1 MKLFKR
7 SMCIFFALVFALTP
21 LAVAA
26 NPNPDQ
32 LATRGMS
39 ETAIKKGLSAH
50 NIEIMKGYGDGNM
63 AADKPIS
70 RVEVLVML
78 SRALPAL
85 PETNINLTFSDLPDW
100 ARAEV
105 SRLTVV
111 GIVKGYSGTYLGSN
125 DNITVRQLL
134 TLVERAKP
142 YANVREFDDF
152 YQAVNAKFLREPIP
166 EGYTSTSYMD
176 KVFETVY
183 ISITKIITDSVA
195 SPKRTEKGSDQQRIG
210 DFYNSWLDWTS
221 RDAVGTTPL
230 APYLTAIENAQTL
243 DQLMS
248 AAAKIQTETGIATLF
263 EFEIYE
269 YSERDGIDVLFMG
282 AVSPIS
288 KEYTSSSRNM
298 AALET
303 YLTRLFV
310 ASGKSSEVARESASL
325 AGQAIEVITKR
336 QLTGYEAYS
345 GSTISVDS
353 FSKNFKNIDMKSYI
367 NNIGLS
373 HRDYLYFFQANS
385 TADFS
390 GYISADKLPQLKA
403 LVSANLLF
411 EMGERID
418 KSSFKAFSTY
428 YNTLHGTSGENSEYS
443 MALNDVATLIPTPLE
458 RLYVENYFSAQA
470 KANVTDMVKQVIST
484 YKTRLQNN
492 TWLSAETK
500 TQAIK
505 KLDAI
510 DINIGYP
517 DQWYD
522 RTKAAAIVPAGNGKA
537 LIDNVIAVKKAAWSA
552 SVANSKAP
560 SPMFSFGMNVYDVNA
575 FYSGSDNSINFPA
588 GILQDPFFSLDFKP
602 EENYAKLGMVI
613 AHEISHAFDSQ
624 GANYDADGRFKNWW
638 TAQDKQN
645 FVQKCTALRNQYHDY
660 VLEHDAVVDGDYI
673 LQEAVAD
680 LGAIACTLDMC
691 KQLPEYDLNLFFQS
705 YARVWREKTTLEA
718 LISTVKSDNHPVSK
732 LRINITLQNFDD
744 FHSTYNVGPNHG
756 MYLAPADRVVIW

>member
-1 MKLFKR
+1 
-7 SMCIFFALVFALTP
+7 MCIFFALIFALTP

-50 NIEIMKGYGDGNM
+50 DIEIMRGYGDGNM

-85 PETNINLTFSDLPDW
+85 PETNITLTFSDLPDW
-100 ARAEV
+100 ARDDV

-152 YQAVNAKFLREPIP
+152 YQAVNAKFLREPLP

-176 KVFETVY
+176 KVYQTVSMA
-183 ISITKIITDSVA
+183 ISKIITDSVS

-210 DFYNSWLDWTS
+210 DFYSSWLNWDA
-221 RDAVGTTPL
+221 RDAVGTAPL
-230 APYLTAIENAQTL
+230 TAHLTAIKNSQTL

-248 AAAKIQTETGIATLF
+248 AVAKIQTETGIPTLF
-263 EFEIYE
+263 EFEVYE
-269 YSERDGIDVLFMG
+269 DSEQNGIDVFFLG
-282 AVSPIS
+282 PVSPIS
-288 KEYTSSSRNM
+288 RQYTSSRNT

-303 YLTRLFV
+303 YLSRLFV
-310 ASGKSSEVARESASL
+310 ASGDSSETARETAAL
-325 AGQAIEVITKR
+325 AIQAIGVVTQR
-336 QLTGYEAYS
+336 QLTGYEAYY
-345 GSTISVDS
+345 GSYISADS
-353 FSKNFKNIDMKSYI
+353 ISQNFKNIDMKSYI
-367 NNIGLS
+367 RDIGLG
-373 HRDYLYFFQANS
+373 HQDYLVFCQVNS
-385 TADFS
+385 TADFA

-403 LVSANLLF
+403 MACANLLF
-411 EMGERID
+411 EVGERID
-418 KSSFKAFSTY
+418 KSSYKAYSTY
-428 YNTLHGTSGENSEYS
+428 RNTLNGTTGENSEHY
-443 MALNDVATLIPTPLE
+443 MALNDVAILLPTPLE
-458 RLYVENYFSAQA
+458 RLYVENYFSQQA
-470 KANVTDMVKQVIST
+470 RANVTDMVKKVIAT
-484 YKTRLQNN
+484 YKIRLQNN
-492 TWLSAETK
+492 SWLGDETK
-500 TQAIK
+500 AQAIK

-522 RTKAAAIVPAGNGKA
+522 RTKSAAIVPAGNGKA

-552 SVANSKAP
+552 SIENSKSA
-560 SPMFSFGMNVYDVNA
+560 SPMFGFGMNVYDVNA
-575 FYSGSDNSINFPA
+575 FYSATDNSINFPA

-613 AHEISHAFDSQ
+613 AHEISHAFDSG
-624 GANYDADGRFKNWW
+624 GANYDANGQYNNWW

-645 FVQKCTALRNQYHDY
+645 FLQKCSMLRDQYHNY
-660 VLEHDAVVDGDYI
+660 VLEHDAVVDGNYV
-673 LQEAVAD
+673 LQEAIAD
-680 LGAIACTLDMC
+680 LGAIACTIDMC
-691 KQLPEYDLNLFFQS
+691 KQLPEYDMNLFFQS
-705 YARVWREKTTLEA
+705 YARVWREKTTIEA
-718 LISTVKSDNHPVSK
+718 LVSQVSSDPHPVSK
-732 LRINITLQNFDD
+732 LRVNLTLQNFEE
-744 FHSTYNVGPNHG
+744 FYSTYNVGPNHG